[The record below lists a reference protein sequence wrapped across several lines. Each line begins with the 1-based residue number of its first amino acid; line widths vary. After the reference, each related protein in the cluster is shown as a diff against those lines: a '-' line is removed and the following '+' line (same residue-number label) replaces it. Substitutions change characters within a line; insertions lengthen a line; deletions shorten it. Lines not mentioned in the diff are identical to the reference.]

1 MAHCLQSNTLSPLI
15 FVSFFPFSFCFS
27 TFFFFYSSILFSQV
41 FDVHSCL
48 QLTLAPPRNFKMN
61 AMSL

>member
-1 MAHCLQSNTLSPLI
+1 MAHCLQSNTLSPLT
-15 FVSFFPFSFCFS
+15 FVSFFSFLLLFSH
-27 TFFFFYSSILFSQV
+27 FFFFYSSILFSHV